1 MRCTRCSSRP
11 WTNWKNGGILRN
23 RYATRQAH
31 LRQLFQTASHIQ
43 FAAISLTCAGRWRER
58 GGNPSR
64 HTAAQNTTKKKPMY
78 NITSKIAKKLLYH
91 FMTQS
96 NEKRRNQTKQT
107 TQCNDIEKNETN
119 ERNKVAIQSARNR
132 YNAKNNEK
140 KNKTKTM

>member
-1 MRCTRCSSRP
+1 MRGEVERE
-11 WTNWKNGGILRN
+11 GGQPIKTHSGAKHN
-23 RYATRQAH
+23 
-31 LRQLFQTASHIQ
+31 
-43 FAAISLTCAGRWRER
+43 E
-58 GGNPSR
+58 
-64 HTAAQNTTKKKPMY
+64 KKKPMY

-96 NEKRRNQTKQT
+96 NEKRHNQTNQTKQT

-119 ERNKVAIQSARNR
+119 ERNKVAIQSARNS